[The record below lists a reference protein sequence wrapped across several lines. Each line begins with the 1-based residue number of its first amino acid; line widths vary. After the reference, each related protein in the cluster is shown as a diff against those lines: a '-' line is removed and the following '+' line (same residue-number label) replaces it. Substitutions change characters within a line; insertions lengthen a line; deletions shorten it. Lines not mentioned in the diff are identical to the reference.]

1 MFQQIC
7 WKKSNIY
14 FFNILLK
21 ILKQYLMLSKYL
33 WYDAVKLII
42 LLVNKSFIELL
53 CWSLTTRSQIK
64 FDENIFEIQGAI

>member
-1 MFQQIC
+1 
-7 WKKSNIY
+7 
-14 FFNILLK
+14 
-21 ILKQYLMLSKYL
+21 MLSKYL

-64 FDENIFEIQGAI
+64 FDENIFEIQGAN